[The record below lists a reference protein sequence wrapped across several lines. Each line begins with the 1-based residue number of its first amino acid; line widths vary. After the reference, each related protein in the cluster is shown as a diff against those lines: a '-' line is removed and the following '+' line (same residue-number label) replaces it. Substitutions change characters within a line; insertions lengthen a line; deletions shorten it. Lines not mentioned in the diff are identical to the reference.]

1 MSKIIEER
9 RVASVLPHQDQLN
22 KLLGI
27 IDSKYQLSDEDVI
40 NQIITLLY
48 SGYETVSTT
57 TMMVLKYLHDHPK
70 ALEELRVRLSLFNFT
85 PPLLCDFLSIDYNS

>member
-1 MSKIIEER
+1 MKYVSKIIEGR
-9 RVASVLPHQDQLN
+9 RVASVPPHKDQLN
-22 KLLGI
+22 ELLGI

-40 NQIITLLY
+40 NQIFTLLY

-70 ALEELRVRLSLFNFT
+70 ALQELRVRRLT
-85 PPLLCDFLSIDYNS
+85 